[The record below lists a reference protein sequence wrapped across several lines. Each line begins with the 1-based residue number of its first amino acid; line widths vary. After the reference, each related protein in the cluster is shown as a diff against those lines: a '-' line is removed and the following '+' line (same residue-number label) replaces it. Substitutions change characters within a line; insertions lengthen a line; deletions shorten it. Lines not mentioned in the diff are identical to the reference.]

1 METRKLQKVGGSTYS
16 VSLPKEW
23 ATDHH
28 LEAGMPIH
36 LYPHT
41 DGSLVVRSAA
51 QDGEPLGATTITLPS
66 ADTDAVERTLR
77 AAYVVGYDAVTL
89 VAPEGAE
96 LTADERRAA
105 RRLVRS
111 MVGLSVVEEMPDR
124 ITVEN
129 LLDAAEVSIRQSV
142 IQLQFTALSMQR
154 TAVERVTC
162 DADGGVAQ
170 RTPDE
175 TAADPLDERDDEA
188 DRLFEMLTR
197 HANRSLVDFE
207 EVDALDVRRSELF
220 DALVV
225 ARQLERVADHAVR
238 IGSLADRMDAA
249 VDDGPLAELRPL
261 ADAAR
266 GVVETATTAAL
277 DGSAERAHEA
287 LDRRDRVVDDVRA
300 LDQALFERAP
310 PDAYALSR
318 VLASLARTAECGGNV
333 ARVALRASVRPDA

>member
-66 ADTDAVERTLR
+66 ADADTVERVLR
-77 AAYVVGYDAVTL
+77 AAYTVGYDAITL
-89 VAPEGAE
+89 VAPEGEE

-105 RRLVRS
+105 RRLVRT
-111 MVGLSVVEEMPDR
+111 MVGLSVVEETPDR
-124 ITVEN
+124 ITAEN
-129 LLDAAEVSIRQSV
+129 LLDASEVSIRQSV
-142 IQLQFTALSMQR
+142 IQLQFTALSMHR
-154 TAVERVTC
+154 AAVERVAC
-162 DADGGVAQ
+162 DVDDGVA
-170 RTPDE
+170 TDS
-175 TAADPLDERDDEA
+175 LDERDDEV
-188 DRLFEMLTR
+188 DRLFWMLTR
-197 HANRSLVDFE
+197 HVNRSLVDFE
-207 EVDALDVRRSELF
+207 EMDALDVCRPELF
-220 DALVV
+220 DARLV
-225 ARQLERVADHAVR
+225 ARHLERVADHAVR
-238 IGSLADRMDAA
+238 IGSLAAHTD
-249 VDDGPLAELRPL
+249 VVIDDGSLAELRSL

-277 DGSAERAHEA
+277 DRSAERAHEA
-287 LDRRDRVVDDVRA
+287 LDQRDRVVGDVLA
-300 LDQALFERAP
+300 IDQVLFERAP

>member
-66 ADTDAVERTLR
+66 ADADTVERLLR

-89 VAPEGAE
+89 VAPEGEE
-96 LTADERRAA
+96 LTADERRTA
-105 RRLVRS
+105 RRLVRT
-111 MVGLSVVEEMPDR
+111 MVGLSVVEETPDR
-124 ITVEN
+124 IVVEN

-142 IQLQFTALSMQR
+142 IQLQFTALSMHR
-154 TAVERVTC
+154 AAVERVAC
-162 DADGGVAQ
+162 DVDDGVAQ
-170 RTPDE
+170 HAPDE
-175 TAADPLDERDDEA
+175 AAANPLDERDDEA

-220 DALVV
+220 DALLV

-238 IGSLADRMDAA
+238 IGSLADRMDV

-266 GVVETATTAAL
+266 GIVETATTAAL
-277 DGSAERAHEA
+277 DGSAELAHEA
-287 LDRRDRVVDDVRA
+287 LDRRDRVVDDALA
-300 LDQALFERAP
+300 LDRALFEHAP

-318 VLASLARTAECGGNV
+318 VLASLTRTAECGGNV

>member
-96 LTADERRAA
+96 LTADERRIA
-105 RRLVRS
+105 RRLVRT
-111 MVGLSVVEEMPDR
+111 MVGLSVVEETPDR
-124 ITVEN
+124 IVVEN

-142 IQLQFTALSMQR
+142 IQLRFTALSMHR
-154 TAVERVTC
+154 AAVERVAC
-162 DADGGVAQ
+162 DVDDGVAQ
-170 RTPDE
+170 HAPDE
-175 TAADPLDERDDEA
+175 AVADPLDERDDEA

-277 DGSAERAHEA
+277 DGSVELALEA
-287 LDRRDRVVDDVRA
+287 LDQRNRVVDDALA
-300 LDQALFERAP
+300 LDRTLFERAP

-318 VLASLARTAECGGNV
+318 VLASLDRTAECGGNV